1 MEREGQREMPARAEL
16 FSRDAPWGEEQE
28 ARGTPARSQ
37 GSAARWAFYAGLAG
51 LLAGLLILAGR
62 GWERLD
68 AGGGE
73 NNGLGEPVAGVLP
86 GEFEHCQGLLFAP
99 PDDERQRKVVLEV
112 IAQVHRRVRVYLL
125 ARDEL
130 HRGILEEKLRQANLA
145 DFDVH
150 FLLVPFGN
158 PWARDFGPLTIKS
171 FRGGFE
177 ILDLDYAQQRRT
189 PSVERQLDDA
199 VPAAVAAGLG
209 RQAVHVPVVLD
220 GGNFLSNGA
229 GLCLTTTAL
238 QEVNAGQPWETTRAI
253 LRQRLGAQQLVVLEP
268 LAREVTSHV
277 DMFCTFTAPD
287 TVVVARCDER
297 IDPENAAILDRN
309 AQRLG
314 EVKTP
319 CGPLKVVRLPMVS
332 ARDTQRCLT
341 YTNVIYANGLLL
353 VPSYAGTVREVEEQ
367 VQQTYRQLLPGWEIR
382 RIEADALLDAMG
394 SLHCI
399 SANLHG
405 LLSLPLRSV
414 KATESTTG
422 PGD

>member
-1 MEREGQREMPARAEL
+1 
-16 FSRDAPWGEEQE
+16 
-28 ARGTPARSQ
+28 
-37 GSAARWAFYAGLAG
+37 
-51 LLAGLLILAGR
+51 
-62 GWERLD
+62 
-68 AGGGE
+68 
-73 NNGLGEPVAGVLP
+73 
-86 GEFEHCQGLLFAP
+86 
-99 PDDERQRKVVLEV
+99 
-112 IAQVHRRVRVYLL
+112 
-125 ARDEL
+125 
-130 HRGILEEKLRQANLA
+130 
-145 DFDVH
+145 
-150 FLLVPFGN
+150 
-158 PWARDFGPLTIKS
+158 
-171 FRGGFE
+171 
-177 ILDLDYAQQRRT
+177 
-189 PSVERQLDDA
+189 
-199 VPAAVAAGLG
+199 
-209 RQAVHVPVVLD
+209 
-220 GGNFLSNGA
+220 
-229 GLCLTTTAL
+229 
-238 QEVNAGQPWETTRAI
+238 
-253 LRQRLGAQQLVVLEP
+253 
-268 LAREVTSHV
+268 
-277 DMFCTFTAPD
+277 MFCTFTAPD

-297 IDPENAAILDRN
+297 IDPQNAAILDRN
-309 AQRLG
+309 AQRLA